1 MRTEPQGV
9 SPEKRSRHIYY
20 MEDNQLHAIIVK
32 LLLLSCHIFTFS
44 DNMEVHIMYFHVVTK
59 SSSYTLSSIIHTFS
73 TYIEHTCRDQ

>member
-1 MRTEPQGV
+1 MRRLIVVEYERCSLMRTEPQGV

-32 LLLLSCHIFTFS
+32 LSYY
-44 DNMEVHIMYFHVVTK
+44 MYFHVVTK